1 MSVTPTASTT
11 PTPEP
16 AFARLLAQYRTER
29 GWSKADLAK
38 RANLDPSTIT
48 RFEQGTRAPERET
61 VIMLGETMALPVVER
76 DRLLAAAGFRSELW
90 DDPLLVELANV
101 LGDSTVPAGA
111 KTEVRALVRMAISY
125 CRLSSRESGAGPGG
139 SRESRTGFGRSR
151 E

>member
-1 MSVTPTASTT
+1 MLPTMSAAVPTTT
-11 PTPEP
+11 TATTTPEP

-111 KTEVRALVRMAISY
+111 KAEVRTLIRMAINY
-125 CRLSSRESGAGPGG
+125 CRLTSGESRVG
-139 SRESRTGFGRSR
+139 SRESRRLGR

>member
-1 MSVTPTASTT
+1 MSAALPTT
-11 PTPEP
+11 PAATTTPEP

-38 RANLDPSTIT
+38 RADLDPSTIT

-61 VIMLGETMALPVVER
+61 VLQIAEAMALPVVER

-111 KTEVRALVRMAISY
+111 KTEVRTLIRMAIGY
-125 CRLSSRESGAGPGG
+125 CRLTSREDRVVR
-139 SRESRTGFGRSR
+139 REGR
-151 E
+151 